1 MPGGPPGRGCEGC
14 RKRKKK
20 CDLGQPSCS
29 RCLRYGIH
37 CVGSGAKVYRFKNA
51 TITESTPLARRPRTT
66 RPTAQEAVPGL
77 VPSPARPLGNELT
90 STAGAFISVLAISD
104 RQFAVQGFGPFL
116 TDVPRRLGRSTI
128 LSASAKAFSTAVTA
142 VYSKQTIVEALKDY
156 GAALTCMRNAFIAD
170 PSLTTQVE
178 TLCGVYLLLLS
189 QYFIRGHND
198 DSLIHFHGL
207 LYILNNQSLKDR
219 QDPFTSQMID
229 LVAIV
234 LITESVIDPRV
245 KMKTWHSE
253 ISKTNYYGPLNDYSV
268 VNIRST
274 NLTVANLIDL
284 PAQLEEPEK
293 YLVHLLSSYKLMKL
307 ETEKLV
313 PAIIQLNAACEA
325 SKDIQYYRAYV
336 ICESSVCVLHCL
348 MAVLRR
354 TLQIFYPMDLALEQD
369 ARDASDRILE
379 ASTRAWS
386 FRPLGTTYV
395 PKTLCLM
402 WATTD
407 DPDIKR
413 KLEDMINLYR
423 EEFRGDS
430 WTKLAMFFQRRF
442 DTLRR
447 SVQLRMPHYAW
458 QDTASSGSSNAEAEI
473 AAKKAD
479 YT

>member
-1 MPGGPPGRGCEGC
+1 MPAGPPGRGCEGC

-51 TITESTPLARRPRTT
+51 TVTERAPLARTARTT
-66 RPTAQEAVPGL
+66 RPAAQEAVQSL
-77 VPSPARPLGNELT
+77 VPSPTRPLGSELA

-104 RQFAVQGFGPFL
+104 RQFAIQGFGPFL
-116 TDVPRRLGRSTI
+116 ADVPRRLGRNTI
-128 LSASAKAFSTAVTA
+128 LNASAKAFSSAVTA

-189 QYFIRGHND
+189 Q
-198 DSLIHFHGL
+198 
-207 LYILNNQSLKDR
+207 
-219 QDPFTSQMID
+219 MID
-229 LVAIV
+229 LASIV

-245 KMKTWHSE
+245 KTKTWHSE
-253 ISKTNYYGPLNDYSV
+253 INKTNYYGPLNDYSV

-274 NLTVANLIDL
+274 NLTAANLIDL
-284 PAQLEEPEK
+284 PTQLEEPEK
-293 YLVHLLSSYKLMKL
+293 HLVHLLSSYELMKL
-307 ETEKLV
+307 EAEKLI

-325 SKDIQYYRAYV
+325 SKDVQYYRAYV

-354 TLQIFYPMDLALEQD
+354 TLQIFYPMDLILKDD
-369 ARDASDRILE
+369 AKEASDRILE
-379 ASTRAWS
+379 AATRAWS
-386 FRPLGTTYV
+386 FRPLGTTYI

-407 DPDIKR
+407 DPRAKE
-413 KLEDMINLYR
+413 KLEDMINHYR
-423 EEFRGDS
+423 EDFRGDS
-430 WTKLAMFFQRRF
+430 WTKIAMFFERRF
-442 DTLRR
+442 ETLRR
-447 SVQLRMPHYAW
+447 SVQSRMPHYIR
-458 QDTASSGSSNAEAEI
+458 QETTPSGSSNAESKI
-473 AAKKAD
+473 APKIVD
-479 YT
+479 HT